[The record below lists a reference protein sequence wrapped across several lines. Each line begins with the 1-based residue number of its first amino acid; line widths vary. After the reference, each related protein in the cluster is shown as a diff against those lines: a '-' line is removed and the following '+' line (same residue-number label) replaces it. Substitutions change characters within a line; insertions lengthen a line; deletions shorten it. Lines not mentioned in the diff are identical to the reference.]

1 MPHPMKKNILLIA
14 FVAFAFAACNLDSV
28 ISPGV
33 QLSSSLYRTY
43 TVQGSLGQDSLVR
56 DTISYTDSLNIG
68 DTVRISILCQG
79 YYDYVRSLKITTDT
93 AKLRASLVW
102 DDEYKSY
109 LAEDADPEHAYL
121 SFIPEKVF
129 AFYTTLIYVPVASGT
144 HRVDI
149 LIQSNAKEPY
159 SQGAWFFNTAVK

>member
-1 MPHPMKKNILLIA
+1 MPHTMKTKVLLFA
-14 FVAFAFAACNLDSV
+14 LVAFALVACDLDTV
-28 ISPGV
+28 VSPGV

-43 TVQGSLGQDSLVR
+43 TVQDSLGQDSLVR

-68 DTVRISILCQG
+68 DTVRIPMLCQG

-93 AKLRASLVW
+93 AKLHASLLW

-109 LAEDADPEHAYL
+109 LAEDADPEHGYL
-121 SFIPEKVF
+121 SFLADQVF

-144 HRVDI
+144 HRVEI
-149 LIQSNAKEPY
+149 FIQSNAKEPY
-159 SQGAWFFNTAVK
+159 SQGAWHFNVAVR